1 MPPVQ
6 IISYPIY
13 LILSLSSCPARQRQ
27 GGQASGKK
35 GTPTGRASRR
45 QPIMLSSAIMLSLAG
60 AVAFMAVRPAPLRR
74 SFLPRLSVPPPE
86 LSGVCVSGT
95 RGAVRSTLVCCEGGD
110 LESKLANMQ
119 RENQARGAIFLGFLL
134 LAIAWGFSVP
144 PDIRRSVIC
153 SSQAEIDAG
162 LGCVTASAFG
172 QRIADHYQT
181 CGASS
186 VPCVQWDFSI
196 DPGKKA
202 ATSFV
207 LDQLRSLDAADVV
220 ADVLGK

>member
-1 MPPVQ
+1 
-6 IISYPIY
+6 
-13 LILSLSSCPARQRQ
+13 
-27 GGQASGKK
+27 
-35 GTPTGRASRR
+35 
-45 QPIMLSSAIMLSLAG
+45 MLSLVPG

-74 SFLPRLSVPPPE
+74 SFLPGLSVPPPE

-119 RENQARGAIFLGFLL
+119 RENQARGAIFLGVLL

>member
-1 MPPVQ
+1 MVSMPPVQ
-6 IISYPIY
+6 IIPYP
-13 LILSLSSCPARQRQ
+13 PVQR
-27 GGQASGKK
+27 ASGKGGRQAE
-35 GTPTGRASRR
+35 GTPTGRARR
-45 QPIMLSSAIMLSLAG
+45 HIMLSLVPG

-74 SFLPRLSVPPPE
+74 SFLPGLSVPPPE

-119 RENQARGAIFLGFLL
+119 RENQARGAIFLGVLL

>member
-1 MPPVQ
+1 
-6 IISYPIY
+6 
-13 LILSLSSCPARQRQ
+13 
-27 GGQASGKK
+27 
-35 GTPTGRASRR
+35 
-45 QPIMLSSAIMLSLAG
+45 MLSLVAG
-60 AVAFMAVRPAPLRR
+60 AAAFMAVRPAPQPQSCLAG
-74 SFLPRLSVPPPE
+74 LSVLPPE
-86 LSGVCVSGT
+86 LYGVCVSGT
-95 RGAVRSTLVCCEGGD
+95 RVRSATCGAVRSALVMCEGGD

-119 RENQARGAIFLGFLL
+119 RENQARGAIFLGIVL
-134 LAIAWGFSVP
+134 LAIAWSFSVP

-162 LGCVTASAFG
+162 LGCVTASAVG

-181 CGASS
+181 CGASG

-207 LDQLRSLDAADVV
+207 LEQLRSLDAADVL
-220 ADVLGK
+220 ADVLGE

>member
-1 MPPVQ
+1 
-6 IISYPIY
+6 
-13 LILSLSSCPARQRQ
+13 
-27 GGQASGKK
+27 
-35 GTPTGRASRR
+35 
-45 QPIMLSSAIMLSLAG
+45 MLSLVAG
-60 AVAFMAVRPAPLRR
+60 AVAFMAVRPAPLRQ
-74 SFLPRLSVPPPE
+74 SFLPGLSVLPPE
-86 LSGVCVSGT
+86 LTGVCASGT
-95 RGAVRSTLVCCEGGD
+95 RSATCGAVRSTLVMSEGSD
-110 LESKLANMQ
+110 LASKLETMQ
-119 RENQARGAIFLGFLL
+119 RENQTRGAIFLGIVL
-134 LAIAWGFSVP
+134 LAIAWSFSVP

-162 LGCVTASAFG
+162 LGCVTASAVG

-207 LDQLRSLDAADVV
+207 LDQLRSLDAADVL
-220 ADVLGK
+220 ADVLGE